1 MSLDAGFAVATAGE
15 PQDLEDPFYAGTNP
29 FVTGEREFMIQEIL
43 AGRGLLR
50 VYMASFGLYLGVIVA
65 LHLATKISG
74 KACLSKESMKERTK
88 VVAEDLE
95 STPLLSAHQRHKPLR
110 RLYLW
115 FEGVL
120 MKQPQGRYCSWLED
134 YGTMLTLAC
143 YYLSNLIFLC
153 YRYSYIIVF
162 AFRLGLLCVANI
174 PLMYI
179 LAAKHT
185 PFSWLTGWSYE
196 QLNVFHR
203 HVGRVCVGTLIAHTL
218 IFLWYFRP
226 AYLFTHLW
234 SVMGITAGT
243 SFIVIGLS
251 SIRFF
256 RQKCYELF
264 YAIHFV
270 GMIVALPAIYFH
282 HPVTRPFTVVAA
294 LSVVY
299 DRALRVAHD
308 YRLVHSQV
316 EVHSGDTVIIRIP
329 KVGSFPL
336 GLGTNWLGRPL
347 AWNTGQHIFITV
359 VGCGL
364 FESHPFTIASSS
376 ETSDTMDLIIRACD
390 GFTKRLLNQQLTRPE
405 GQQNRWVILHG
416 PYGVHPAAFKSQT
429 ANRIEPPKIVL
440 VAGGA
445 GVAFTYPFYDEFR
458 RLLDRQA
465 NNELLSNKLLE
476 LQTQGT
482 LKPDFF
488 QSETSSVESITPSS
502 SCSSPATDSFN
513 ALTQVDTNIE
523 FLWIIPHRNYIGWLR
538 APGLRQSLLETDDSP
553 REPRVRARV
562 WVTREAGRPDIGHE
576 VKSMVGRS
584 SGGSREC
591 WVLACGPDEL
601 TRQVR
606 NTVAELRMS
615 GRDDVNLYAEKFGW

>member
-1 MSLDAGFAVATAGE
+1 MGSDTGFAVAAAGE
-15 PQDLEDPFYAGTNP
+15 MQDLEDPFYAGTNP
-29 FVTGEREFMIQEIL
+29 FLTGDRERMIQEIL
-43 AGRGLLR
+43 AGRGILT
-50 VYMASFGLYLGVIVA
+50 VYMMSFAVYLGVMVA
-65 LHLATKISG
+65 LHLVTKIPWKSFW
-74 KACLSKESMKERTK
+74 SNQSVNESMKEAT
-88 VVAEDLE
+88 EDLE
-95 STPLLSAHQRHKPLR
+95 STPLLPGHQQHKPLR

-115 FEGVL
+115 LEGAL
-120 MKQPQGRYCSWLED
+120 MKQPQGNYTAWLED
-134 YGTMLTLAC
+134 YGTMLTLAL
-143 YYLSNLIFLC
+143 YYLANLTFLC

-203 HVGRVCVGTLIAHTL
+203 HVGRVCVGTLVAHTL

-251 SIRFF
+251 SIRYF

-264 YAIHFV
+264 YVIHFV

-282 HPVTRPFTVVAA
+282 HPVTRPFTVIAA

-299 DRALRVAHD
+299 DRALRIAHD
-308 YRLVHSQV
+308 YRLVYSQV

-329 KVGSFPL
+329 KAGSTPFGFL
-336 GLGTNWLGRPL
+336 TSWLSRPL
-347 AWNTGQHIFITV
+347 TWNTGQHVFITV

-376 ETSDTMDLIIRACD
+376 ETSDTMDVIIRACD
-390 GFTKRLLNQQLTRPE
+390 GFTRRLLDQQLMRPDD
-405 GQQNRWVILHG
+405 QQNRWVILHG
-416 PYGVHPAAFKSQT
+416 PYGVHPPAFKSQDT
-429 ANRIEPPKIVL
+429 RNINSPKIVL

-458 RLLDRQA
+458 HSLNGPTSA
-465 NNELLSNKLLE
+465 ELLSNKLLE
-476 LQTQGT
+476 LQS
-482 LKPDFF
+482 KNI
-488 QSETSSVESITPSS
+488 STSTVKSITPSS
-502 SCSSPATDSFN
+502 SCCSPATDSFN
-513 ALTQVDTNIE
+513 TLTQADASCIE
-523 FLWIIPHRNYIGWLR
+523 FLWIIPNRNYIDWLHES
-538 APGLRQSLLETDDSP
+538 GLHQSLSETDESP
-553 REPRVRARV
+553 REPRARARV
-562 WVTREAGRPDIGHE
+562 WVTRESGRPDIEHE
-576 VKSMVGRS
+576 VKAMIGRS
-584 SGGSREC
+584 SSNRDT
-591 WVLACGPDEL
+591 WVLACGPDDL
-601 TRQVR
+601 VRQVR
-606 NTVAELRMS
+606 NTVAGMRMG
-615 GRDDVNLYAEKFGW
+615 GRDDVNFYAEKFGW